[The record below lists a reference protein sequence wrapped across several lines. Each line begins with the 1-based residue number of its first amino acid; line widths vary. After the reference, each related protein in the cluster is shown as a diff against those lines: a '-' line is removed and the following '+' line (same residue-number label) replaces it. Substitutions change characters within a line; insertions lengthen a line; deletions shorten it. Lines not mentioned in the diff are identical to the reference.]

1 VFATE
6 PGVKDLLNL
15 LEKRDSVK
23 AIRADQA
30 KAMAP
35 KA

>member
-1 VFATE
+1 
-6 PGVKDLLNL
+6 LNL